1 MLRSIDYAAAAAV
14 QAIEQRLL
22 TDPQRAE
29 RMSTTGA
36 DFVSAAF
43 LEAYDLK
50 IAGSPA
56 EVQDRDAR
64 KKIVS
69 LKFLIKAL
77 YEIRYEAEFR
87 PAWIGLPVRGVL
99 NLLDHMSNK

>member
-1 MLRSIDYAAAAAV
+1 MRIDGNK
-14 QAIEQRLL
+14 
-22 TDPQRAE
+22 P
-29 RMSTTGA
+29 STPEKPRPTSRICSEP